1 MRIRRFIQN
10 LLIMM
15 CVLMIPLAGQGI
27 QLCKTVHQYAPA
39 QSTLSYEGSKVFSE
53 ESALPDRQETF
64 SRLTVSIEN
73 SVRRLSRQSDATRHT
88 FLYTLLVLTLLPFV
102 SKCSLK
108 GVCHYVCSH
117 TCGLIRILTF
127 MQDTDGRKKIS

>member
-1 MRIRRFIQN
+1 MRINRLLQK

-15 CVLMIPLAGQGI
+15 CVLMIPFTGQGI
-27 QLCKTVHQYAPA
+27 QLYKTVQQYTPA
-39 QSTLSYEGSKVFSE
+39 QSALSYEEAKVFSE
-53 ESALPDRQETF
+53 ESAFLDRQETF
-64 SRLTVSIEN
+64 SRLAASIES
-73 SVRRLSRQSDATRHT
+73 SVSRISRQSGAERC
-88 FLYTLLVLTLLPFV
+88 TLLYSFLFLTLLPLV

-108 GVCHYVCSH
+108 RVCHYICSH

>member
-1 MRIRRFIQN
+1 MRIRSFIQN

-15 CVLMIPLAGQGI
+15 CVLMIPLTGQGI

-108 GVCHYVCSH
+108 GVCHYICSH

-127 MQDTDGRKKIS
+127 MQDTDGRNKIS